1 MLSDETRYKI
11 LRLLEKDP
19 RLSQRS
25 IAEALGVS
33 VGKVN
38 YCLQLL
44 IDKGFV
50 KARNFRNS
58 NNKKAYMY
66 YLTPR
71 GIEDKARVTA
81 RFFARKLV
89 EYEILAREIEGLRV
103 EVLEAHDRFGAPDV
117 PVPAPGKPTHG

>member
-19 RLSQRS
+19 HLSQRG

-89 EYEILAREIEGLRV
+89 EYETLTREIESLRV
-103 EVLEAHDRFGAPDV
+103 EVLETHGQAGAPEV
-117 PVPAPGKPTHG
+117 PVLAPGKPTHG